1 MLLQGQQRTC
11 VAICTPVPGR
21 DVGGR
26 LVLDTISPLWHRHRQ
41 AMAMPT
47 NFNSVELPVDFLEVG
62 DARSRVARRCLDLE
76 SKPSFLLFVD
86 YDVLVPADCLTK
98 LFFRARTRPAYDIY
112 AGVYC
117 LKRAAMPEP
126 LIYGEH
132 GQGPL
137 WDWTVGDILTT
148 ESHGVK
154 SVHMGLTLIRV
165 SLFQRLLDA
174 GLVTGDGTDQEGTPF
189 FKTIERAR
197 QVKGGA
203 AVTVHGTEDIWFCDL
218 VARLGGKILVDTSV
232 LAGHHDKAT
241 GITYGLPGHDGG
253 PVDRAKW
260 LPDGKGGTA
269 DREEEECYCLC
280 DMNPLQAVDSTGF
293 TALSCTGKA
302 GRPIR
307 IGPVGST
314 SVMETLQYAIKNCP
328 DCKGT
333 GKIRFKLALDLGA
346 GGTRRQWPGHKTYTT
361 DVRADTKPDYV
372 QDTRLLNLP
381 DEHYDLIASSHHL
394 EHLGRWDQEGVWR
407 EMFRVL
413 KPGGR
418 MEHVVPSLDWAA
430 AKIRDGKVDGHVLNV
445 LYGAQEAHGYD
456 RDFNTHYFGFT
467 KDIARALAEHAGL
480 VDVECRDWRDDPALL
495 YHLIVTGRKP
505 ADEIEEGVANGECV
519 GSSRERPGALAE
531 PVAGEH
537 PATCGSG
544 VGVGGAQ
551 EHHGPDAQRRVGLH
565 NH

>member
-11 VAICTPVPGR
+11 VAICTPVPAH

-26 LVLDTISPLWHRHRQ
+26 LVLDTISPLWHRHRH
-41 AMAMPT
+41 AMATPS
-47 NFNSVELPVDFLEVG
+47 NFNTCELVYDGLEVG
-62 DARSRVARRCLDLE
+62 VARSLCARRCLDLE
-76 SKPSFLLFVD
+76 SKPSFLLFCD
-86 YDVLVPADCLTK
+86 YDVLMPSDCLTK
-98 LFFRARTRPAYDIY
+98 LFFRARTRPDYDIY

-165 SLFQRLLDA
+165 SLFQRLIDA

-189 FKTIERAR
+189 FKTVERAR
-197 QVKGGA
+197 QIKGGA
-203 AVTVHGTEDIWFCDL
+203 AVTVHGTEDIWHCDL

-269 DREEEECYCLC
+269 DRAEA
-280 DMNPLQAVDSTGF
+280 DA
-293 TALSCTGKA
+293 A
-302 GRPIR
+302 G
-307 IGPVGST
+307 
-314 SVMETLQYAIKNCP
+314 E
-328 DCKGT
+328 
-333 GKIRFKLALDLGA
+333 KLALDLGA
-346 GGTRRQWPGHKTYTT
+346 GDTRRQWPGHRTYTT

-381 DEHYDLIASSHHL
+381 DEHFDMVNSSHHL
-394 EHLGRWDQEGVWR
+394 EHLGRWDQESVWR

-430 AKIRDGKVDGHVLNV
+430 AKIKDGKVDQHVINV
-445 LYGAQEAHGYD
+445 LYGAQEAHGYA
-456 RDFNTHYFGFT
+456 REFNCHYFGYT

-480 VDVECRDWRDDPALL
+480 VDVECRDWRTDPTLL
-495 YHLIVTGRKP
+495 YHLVVTGRKP
-505 ADEIEEGVANGECV
+505 EMEEEAPAAEIPTVAETI
-519 GSSRERPGALAE
+519 ERT
-531 PVAGEH
+531 PVLE
-537 PATCGSG
+537 S
-544 VGVGGAQ
+544 V
-551 EHHGPDAQRRVGLH
+551 
-565 NH
+565 